1 VDQRAV
7 RPGDER
13 RLLVNEA
20 FPGGEHPH
28 QDLLADLAAGVLPL
42 DQARLVEA
50 HVIACQFCERILVDA
65 ERVRSLLS
73 PPDPGP
79 MPVDVWARIES
90 GLAGGRSAHT
100 RASETRNWLDTPAP
114 VPAPPP
120 SMSFDEA
127 PTAAWKAFL
136 TEPAEPPPAAPAQQR
151 VGRAVR
157 SVRSR
162 RDVRAE
168 DRGEPAWWAR
178 PGVLT
183 GVAAAGLAVLGLG
196 GWAAVSF
203 IGGGG
208 PADSAADAL
217 PGRNPR
223 SVIHASGADY
233 TASTLV
239 QQATSLARTGSPVAT
254 AKQSGSGSSIA
265 GGSAAPVTP
274 GTVTDPTQLTAC
286 LRSLGESDR
295 EPLAVDL
302 ARYQGREAAV
312 IVLAGKVGGY
322 DIWVVARDCRPGAE
336 GPLAFKSAPG

>member
-1 VDQRAV
+1 V
-7 RPGDER
+7 
-13 RLLVNEA
+13 
-20 FPGGEHPH
+20 
-28 QDLLADLAAGVLPL
+28 LADLAAGVLPL
-42 DQARLVEA
+42 DQARQIEA
-50 HVIACQFCERILVDA
+50 HVMACRYCEGVLVDA

-73 PPDPGP
+73 TSDPGS
-79 MPVDVWARIES
+79 MPGDVWTRIES
-90 GLAGGRSAHT
+90 GLAAERSAHT
-100 RASETRNWLDTPAP
+100 RALPTQAWFDKPTTPSTLPPAP
-114 VPAPPP
+114 GPPTLPPAPPS

-136 TEPAEPPPAAPAQQR
+136 AEPAEPPPAVPVQQR

-162 RDVRAE
+162 RDVRVE
-168 DRGEPAWWAR
+168 DRGESAWWAR
-178 PGVLT
+178 PGVLA
-183 GVAAAGLAVLGLG
+183 GVAAAGVAVLGLG

-208 PADSAADAL
+208 PADSVADAL
-217 PGRNPR
+217 PGKSPR
-223 SVIHASGADY
+223 SVLHASGADY
-233 TASTLV
+233 PASTLV
-239 QQATSLARTGSPVAT
+239 QQATSLVRTGSPVAT
-254 AKQSGSGSSIA
+254 GKQPTPQASGA
-265 GGSAAPVTP
+265 DGSAVPVTS

-295 EPLAVDL
+295 APLAVDL

-336 GPLAFKSAPG
+336 TPLAFKRAPS

>member
-1 VDQRAV
+1 V
-7 RPGDER
+7 
-13 RLLVNEA
+13 
-20 FPGGEHPH
+20 
-28 QDLLADLAAGVLPL
+28 LADLAACFLPL
-42 DQARLVEA
+42 DQARQIEA
-50 HVIACQFCERILVDA
+50 HVMACRYCERILVDA

-73 PPDPGP
+73 TSDPGP
-79 MPVDVWARIES
+79 MPGDVWARIES
-90 GLAGGRSAHT
+90 GLAAERSPHT
-100 RASETRNWLDTPAP
+100 RALPTQTWFDKPTIPPTVPPASPTIPPAP
-114 VPAPPP
+114 VPPP

-136 TEPAEPPPAAPAQQR
+136 AEPAEPPPAAPVQQR
-151 VGRAVR
+151 VGRSVR

-162 RDVRAE
+162 RDVRVE
-168 DRGEPAWWAR
+168 DRGESAWWSR
-178 PGVLT
+178 PGVLA
-183 GVAAAGLAVLGLG
+183 GVAAAGAAVLGLG

-208 PADSAADAL
+208 PADSVADTL
-217 PGRNPR
+217 PGRSPR
-223 SVIHASGADY
+223 SVMHASGADY

-254 AKQSGSGSSIA
+254 GKQPTPPASGA
-265 GGSAAPVTP
+265 DGSAVPVTS
-274 GTVTDPTQLTAC
+274 GTVSDPTQLTAC

-295 EPLAVDL
+295 APLAVDL